1 MSELNMSDSDAKP
14 CPSTTNGVSVGDKL
28 RCNDS
33 RGSCGVLHS
42 GEWYTVCKIHSSETG
57 NVFITGSDVAWAL
70 YRFDLI
76 IRFLR
81 APAVVPQPNPYTDWK
96 SGDSVR
102 CLNASASWG
111 MLAEQHVYEIDG
123 NLVLRDDCGPGIHL
137 VGIPSHEWDCNRFE
151 RVSPI
156 VDVHSEPDKPV
167 VRVGSRVRCDDDSGP
182 CAPKIVLG
190 EIYTVSAIG
199 DLSDGDTCIGVDG
212 TASLSWKLSRFTL
225 LPDEVAPVVPAKQA
239 DLADADLMTADEA
252 RRKCD
257 ERFMEHCR
265 ELRHVAKAAIES
277 AIDGGDAS
285 AFIEVPHG
293 DYYPLQRWL
302 SRLGYGLS
310 VDVKKIGCVLARI
323 SW

>member
-81 APAVVPQPNPYTDWK
+81 APAVVPQPNPYADWK

-102 CLNASASWG
+102 CLEAADSG
-111 MLAEQHVYEIDG
+111 EFLADKHVYEID
-123 NLVLRDDCGPGIHL
+123 NGPFLKSDKWRIRL
-137 VGIPSHEWDCNRFE
+137 VGLPRHEWNCERFE
-151 RVSPI
+151 RVAPI

-167 VRVGSRVRCDDDSGP
+167 VRVGSRVRCDDASGLGTP
-182 CAPKIVLG
+182 WIVLG

-199 DLSDGDTCIGVDG
+199 DLTDGDTFIGVDS
-212 TASLSWKLSRFTL
+212 TAALSWKLSRFTL
-225 LPDEVAPVVPAKQA
+225 LPDEVAPVVPASQA
-239 DLADADLMTADEA
+239 DLADADLMHADEA

-265 ELRHVAKAAIES
+265 ELRHVAKTAIES

-285 AFIEVPHG
+285 ACIEVPHG

-310 VDVKKIGCVLARI
+310 VDAKKIGCVLARI

>member
-1 MSELNMSDSDAKP
+1 MSELACKP
-14 CPSTTNGVSVGDKL
+14 FGAWRVGDTV
-28 RCNDS
+28 RCVNAI
-33 RGSCGVLHS
+33 GSGDPFLEH
-42 GEWYTVCKIHSSETG
+42 GSEYK
-57 NVFITGSDVAWAL
+57 ITGIYAEASRILLDGSSGYWNHE
-70 YRFDLI
+70 RFEWVPKAVEP
-76 IRFLR
+76 
-81 APAVVPQPNPYTDWK
+81 APAVVAEPNPYADWK